1 MRATCLITLRVVD
14 QLEIKNGILDQKS
27 LEDLKKL
34 ADYEKLRPAM
44 AEQQK
49 KMCSSSV
56 NLES

>member
-34 ADYEKLRPAM
+34 ADYEKL
-44 AEQQK
+44 
-49 KMCSSSV
+49 
-56 NLES
+56 